1 MPTNPGQ
8 PLLRSPHTAEALD
21 LRRRS
26 LAVMRDVT
34 IRPEL
39 RVGMDRMGLRERRNQ
54 MLRTDG
60 RRGLEIAATELI
72 ELRNAGATRAEL
84 LQYTHFLGEIVED
97 LCDEEVADPRE
108 LELEEV
114 ATHLEADALK
124 AHAHLSGEDDQQMIT
139 RARACRKHAAAELAL
154 ARGLEGHVRRRQLGL
169 HDRRLA
175 DRRAS

>member
-1 MPTNPGQ
+1 MPTRTAE
-8 PLLRSPHTAEALD
+8 PLQRPPHTAEALD

-60 RRGLEIAATELI
+60 RRGLEIAASELI
-72 ELRNAGATRAEL
+72 ELKNAGATRAEL

-97 LCDEEVADPRE
+97 LFDEESPDLQE
-108 LELEEV
+108 LELAEV
-114 ATHLEADALK
+114 ATHLEGDALQ
-124 AHAHLSGEDDQQMIT
+124 AHAHLQGEDDQQMVT
-139 RARACRKHAAAELAL
+139 RARAHRKHAAAELAL

-169 HDRRLA
+169 HERRLS

>member
-1 MPTNPGQ
+1 MPTKPGR
-8 PLLRSPHTAEALD
+8 PLQRPPITAEALD

-54 MLRTDG
+54 LLRTDG
-60 RRGLEIAATELI
+60 RRGLEIVASEMIDLW
-72 ELRNAGATRAEL
+72 NAGASRAEL
-84 LQYTHFLGEIVED
+84 LQYQHFIGEIIED
-97 LCDEEVADPRE
+97 LCDEEIPDPRE

-114 ATHLEADALK
+114 ATHLEADALQAQ
-124 AHAHLSGEDDQQMIT
+124 AHISGEDDQQMVV
-139 RARACRKHAAAELAL
+139 RARSHRKHAAAELAL

-169 HDRRLA
+169 YERRSIDRRV
-175 DRRAS
+175 S